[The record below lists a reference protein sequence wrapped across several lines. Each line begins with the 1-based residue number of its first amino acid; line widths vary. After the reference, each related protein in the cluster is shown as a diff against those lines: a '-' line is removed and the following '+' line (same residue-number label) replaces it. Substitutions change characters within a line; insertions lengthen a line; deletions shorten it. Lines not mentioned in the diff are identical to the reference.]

1 MACSSR
7 GGSSAL
13 SSHDSSGM
21 SIQHLSQIGNRS
33 PFPNQPVPP
42 HAAAASSDRNQEDHS
57 IPNRDD
63 MDEDVEYVGTLHR
76 RSSRRK
82 FDATLPKERYTTY
95 ANRKP
100 GSRKHIPVD
109 HLPNNGHNSFFI
121 PYGRTIFVKERKT
134 PPEERKSPPEQR
146 KSPPEQFKSP
156 HEQRKSPPEQRK
168 SPPEKQKKRQKK
180 KRMEPCLWK
189 PPGRWIDPVGKWIG
203 SKGVKVTKV
212 HTPANHL
219 GELNLHNSQIN
230 NQGNS
235 NLPMSRNWTKT
246 VSATCSTTTPASL
259 SAYHIGKQDQ
269 TPVNLHGPA
278 FQSFHPVHPE
288 AYIIVSFS
296 GRVRQKRMSIALGFP
311 RSRWTKPP
319 KFATALTWEHPHEPH
334 TVGTD
339 SKRLSVTSM

>member
-63 MDEDVEYVGTLHR
+63 MDEHVEYVGTLHR

-134 PPEERKSPPEQR
+134 PPAERKSPPEQR
-146 KSPPEQFKSP
+146 KSPPEQCKSP

-180 KRMEPCLWK
+180 KKKEPRLWT
-189 PPGRWIDPVGKWIG
+189 PPGRWIDPMGKWIG

-212 HTPANHL
+212 HTPANYL

-235 NLPMSRNWTKT
+235 NPANVEELDQNGLCDVFYDDTSIFKCIPYRKT
-246 VSATCSTTTPASL
+246 GSDPRELAWPSVP
-259 SAYHIGKQDQ
+259 
-269 TPVNLHGPA
+269 
-278 FQSFHPVHPE
+278 
-288 AYIIVSFS
+288 IIP
-296 GRVRQKRMSIALGFP
+296 P
-311 RSRWTKPP
+311 RSPR
-319 KFATALTWEHPHEPH
+319 ALHYRQFFRTGTPEENEYCTWVSQVAVDETTEVRHGIDLGAP
-334 TVGTD
+334 
-339 SKRLSVTSM
+339 R